1 MSFQSVVHGERYV
14 FADLVELFAKAG
26 EAKSGDQL
34 AGVAAYSAAQ
44 RVAARRALADV
55 RLSEIVANPLIEDA
69 VTDLINDG
77 HDELR
82 FGAVCALTVGEF
94 RELVL
99 RPEFSLQWDA
109 GLAAGITPEI
119 AAAVAKIMTDR
130 DLVVAAKPLRTVTR
144 CRNSMGGTG
153 VFGIGFQLDQPTDD
167 IEAFLL
173 LALDGL
179 ALGCGDAV
187 VSVDPG
193 GASTGRVERILHGLA
208 TLVGQLGAPAQTCVL
223 GHLTTQL
230 GLMEAGAPVD
240 LLSASVAGTQRADR
254 AFGITL
260 DLLAQAREAVLEH
273 HRERAADFSGDQVMY
288 FEAGQGNAL
297 SVEAHHGVDQ
307 LTLSARAFG
316 VARAFD
322 PFLVSSVIGSS
333 GGEYL
338 AGSRQIIRAGLED
351 HFVGK
356 LLGLPMGCDVSYAAK
371 RRIGGSYPGGSYP
384 AESYGGESYGGESY
398 GGDVDTGRNTGA
410 DLLLLLAAAGSNH
423 VTGVTPDA
431 LALRNQTLRAS
442 ASAWGL
448 GALDVQDVQ
457 GPQDVQAS
465 LHQSSTGF
473 RDVVGMRELF
483 GLTPAPEF
491 AAWAARRAVPPR
503 GRFASL
509 DDLNLSTPVRRS
521 RDAWLPADALN
532 RVWT

>member
-26 EAKSGDQL
+26 EAKAGDQL

-69 VTDLINDG
+69 VTDLIIGG
-77 HDELR
+77 HDEFR

-99 RPEFSLQWDA
+99 RPEFSLHWNA

-144 CRNSMGGTG
+144 CRNSMGATG
-153 VFGIGFQLDQPTDD
+153 VFGIGFQLDQSTDD
-167 IEAFLL
+167 IETLL
-173 LALDGL
+173 LLTLDGL
-179 ALGCGDAV
+179 TLGCGDAV
-187 VSVDPG
+187 VGVDPG
-193 GASTGRVERILHGLA
+193 SSSIGRVERILHGLA
-208 TLVGQLGAPAQTCVL
+208 ALVGQLGAPAQTCVL
-223 GHLTTQL
+223 GNLATQL
-230 GLMEAGAPVD
+230 GAMDAGAPVD
-240 LLSASVAGTQRADR
+240 LLFASVAGTQRANH
-254 AFGITL
+254 AFGVTL

-307 LTLSARAFG
+307 LTLSARAYG

-322 PFLVSSVIGSS
+322 PFLVSSVVGSS

-338 AGSRQIIRAGLED
+338 VGSRQIIRAGLED

-356 LLGLPMGCDVSYAAK
+356 LLGLPMGCDMSYVGN
-371 RRIGGSYPGGSYP
+371 RRIGGSSP
-384 AESYGGESYGGESY
+384 GESYRGE
-398 GGDVDTGRNTGA
+398 VDTGRNTGE

-423 VTGVTPDA
+423 VTGVTPEA
-431 LALRNQTLRAS
+431 PALRHQAVRAS
-442 ASAWGL
+442 ASTWEPVA
-448 GALDVQDVQ
+448 D
-457 GPQDVQAS
+457 DVQAG
-465 LHQSSTGF
+465 LNRSSTAF
-473 RDVVGMRELF
+473 RDVIGMRELF

-503 GRFASL
+503 GRFAARDGL
-509 DDLNLSTPVRRS
+509 DLPAPAGRR
-521 RDAWLPADALN
+521 RDAWMPDDALN
-532 RVWT
+532 RAWM